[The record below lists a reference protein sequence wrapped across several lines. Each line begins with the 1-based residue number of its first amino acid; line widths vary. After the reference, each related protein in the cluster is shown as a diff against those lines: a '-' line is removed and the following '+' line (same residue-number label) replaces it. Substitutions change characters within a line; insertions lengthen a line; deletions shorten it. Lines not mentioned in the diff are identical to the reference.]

1 MSTALERSIASRQ
14 AAIIRQARRVVIM
27 RRKNTLWRDLEPE
40 LNKLNQI
47 VKALESL
54 EKKQGEK
61 KPKAMTA

>member
-14 AAIIRQARRVVIM
+14 TAIIRQARRVVIM

-47 VKALESL
+47 VKALEGL